1 MSDQN
6 KNGTAAEKPET
17 AEQAETP
24 KLKIVENRASRRGK
38 KPKGTKENLAL
49 KRLQMEAQVRDLT
62 LQNGALA
69 ERLGQMAEHLAN
81 VVNNQNALHE
91 GLRNASGAVNR
102 TERFLFSLI
111 RVVLERTDI
120 EYDDL
125 QSAMVELAEAN
136 DLEVYWGAKD
146 PPTEEELA
154 QMELDRSVA
163 AKFAEGWEPSGEDED
178 DAAALGIP
186 LDKWVAWKD
195 FQAEMAAREEAE
207 HAAESEEVAALQ
219 ADQAEVTE

>member
-1 MSDQN
+1 MPHTS
-6 KNGTAAEKPET
+6 
-17 AEQAETP
+17 
-24 KLKIVENRASRRGK
+24 LRRRGD
-38 KPKGTKENLAL
+38 GESLVL
-49 KRLQMEAQVRDLT
+49 RRDI
-62 LQNGALA
+62 A
-69 ERLGQMAEHLAN
+69 RY
-81 VVNNQNALHE
+81 
-91 GLRNASGAVNR
+91 NR
-102 TERFLFSLI
+102 
-111 RVVLERTDI
+111 V
-120 EYDDL
+120 
-125 QSAMVELAEAN
+125 
-136 DLEVYWGAKD
+136 
-146 PPTEEELA
+146 PTEEELA